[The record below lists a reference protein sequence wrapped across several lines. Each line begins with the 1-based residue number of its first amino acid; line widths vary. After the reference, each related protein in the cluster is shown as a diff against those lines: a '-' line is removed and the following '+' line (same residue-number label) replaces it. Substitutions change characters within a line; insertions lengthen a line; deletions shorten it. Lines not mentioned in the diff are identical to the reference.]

1 MSRSTRGTKK
11 TSDFIDHSSAK
22 KVERAETGRN
32 KYGRQAD
39 GTDASH
45 IMSFGLANV
54 IMTNTRGRPMGGAA
68 REAFIRDMNDNGNLR
83 IKSSRGNKVLDER
96 RDARIADAFVN
107 SMPIMGTTTA
117 QRAHLAYQTA
127 KEYTTMDALAN
138 QLGNM
143 RVYNEETGR
152 THMLK
157 NHHKYI

>member
-1 MSRSTRGTKK
+1 
-11 TSDFIDHSSAK
+11 
-22 KVERAETGRN
+22 
-32 KYGRQAD
+32 
-39 GTDASH
+39 
-45 IMSFGLANV
+45 
-54 IMTNTRGRPMGGAA
+54 MGGAA